1 MDNVH
6 PQPGAQQVFLATTAD
21 IAVYGGAAGGGKTF
35 ALLLDPLRNVHI
47 PRFGGVIF
55 RRTMEQV
62 RSVGGLWDESLEIYS
77 TTGAVPIQSRLTWE
91 FPHESTLRF
100 RHLQHE
106 KDKLQYQGAQF
117 AFLGFDELTH
127 FSESQFFY
135 LLSRNRSTSGVHP
148 YVRATTNPDANSWV
162 KRFLAPWVDGRFL
175 KPAVSGEVRW
185 FKRDGGHIVWVEHGV
200 EDAKS
205 LTFIR
210 ASLADNQILTLKDPG
225 YLANLKALSWVD
237 RRRLLDGDWD
247 VVESGNMFRR
257 EWFEVLHVAPAGMR
271 FCRYW
276 DLAATR
282 NQPGRDPDFTVG
294 TLVGRT
300 QDNLFVVVDVQRV
313 RATPSGVE
321 KLIAQTAEI
330 DRSRFGHVMIRME
343 QEPGSSGVSVID
355 RYLRFV
361 LLGFDFCGIRS
372 SGEKSDR
379 ARPLSAQSEA
389 GNVKLLVGPW
399 NNDFLNEL
407 CAFPTP
413 NVHDDQVDAA
423 SGALQTLTAERPFA
437 PVHGGNSLKFELR

>member
-1 MDNVH
+1 MEYIR

-21 IAVYGGAAGGGKTF
+21 IAVYGGAAGGGKTY
-35 ALLLDPLRNVHI
+35 ALLLDPLRYFHF

-77 TTGAVPIQSRLTWE
+77 SAALPLQSRLAWQ
-91 FPHESTLRF
+91 FPNESTLRF

-117 AFLGFDELTH
+117 AYLGFDELTH

-135 LLSRNRSTSGVHP
+135 LLSRNRSTCGVLP

-162 KRFLAPWVDGRFL
+162 RRFLAPWVDGQFL
-175 KPAVSGEVRW
+175 HPAASGEVRW
-185 FKRDGGHIVWVEHGV
+185 FKRDGGQIVWVERGA

-205 LTFIR
+205 LTFVR
-210 ASLADNQILTLKDPG
+210 ATLADNQILTLKDPG

-247 VVESGNMFRR
+247 IVESGNMFRR
-257 EWFEVLHVAPAGMR
+257 EWFEVLKVAPAGMR

-294 TLVGRT
+294 ALLGRT
-300 QDNLFVVVDVQRV
+300 RDNLFVVVDVQRV
-313 RATPSGVE
+313 RTTPSGVE
-321 KLIAQTAEI
+321 RLIAQTAEI
-330 DRSRFGHVMIRME
+330 DRSSFGHVMIRME
-343 QEPGSSGVSVID
+343 QEPGSSGVNVID

-372 SGEKSDR
+372 SGQKSDR

-389 GNVKLLVGPW
+389 GNVKLLIGPW

-423 SGALQTLTAERPFA
+423 SGALQNLTAERPFTPA
-437 PVHGGNSLKFELR
+437 HGGNSLKLELR